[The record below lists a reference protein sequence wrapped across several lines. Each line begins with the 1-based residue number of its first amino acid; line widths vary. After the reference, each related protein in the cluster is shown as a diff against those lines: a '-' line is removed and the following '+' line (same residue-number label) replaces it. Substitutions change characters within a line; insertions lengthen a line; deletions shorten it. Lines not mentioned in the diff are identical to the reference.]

1 MDTGE
6 LTAMQN
12 DEYMKL
18 YEKEW
23 AKLLGQN
30 KNAVTEQERKE
41 LHELIQAQKSNRKE
55 DGQNDG

>member
-1 MDTGE
+1 
-6 LTAMQN
+6 MQN
-12 DEYMKL
+12 EEYMKL
-18 YEKEW
+18 YEQEW

-55 DGQNDG
+55 DGQNDVS

>member
-23 AKLLGQN
+23 TKLLGQN
-30 KNAVTEQERKE
+30 DNAVTEQERKE
-41 LHELIQAQKSNRKE
+41 LHELLEKQKVQKGRDA
-55 DGQNDG
+55 DGE